1 MWDTAVEDAVK
12 EAQETMGVTFVYDV
26 DKQAFRDATQ
36 PMIEAYEEQ
45 YPGVKTLL
53 DTVEAAR
60 GEE

>member
-1 MWDTAVEDAVK
+1 
-12 EAQETMGVTFVYDV
+12 MGVTFVYDV

-45 YPGVKTLL
+45 YPGVKSLL